1 MSETTPVY
9 SVVGTSQPGGDAHLD
24 VFGVSLSID
33 AGAQRD
39 LVRPGPAELLCGAL
53 AACVLKNV
61 ERFSTTLPFAYQ
73 AARVTVQAERQD
85 SPPRFTRFTYRLEL
99 VTDEPPRRLALLQ
112 RNIEKF
118 GTVSGTLG
126 LAAEVVGEL
135 VAVEALDV

>member
-1 MSETTPVY
+1 MSDALY
-9 SVVGTSQPGGDAHLD
+9 SVVGVSQPGGEAQLN
-24 VFGVSLSID
+24 VFGASLAID

-61 ERFSTTLPFAYQ
+61 ERFSQTLPFTYR
-73 AARVTVQAERQD
+73 AARVTVSAERQD
-85 SPPRFTRFTYRLEL
+85 SPPRFIRFTYRLEL
-99 VTDEPPRRLALLQ
+99 VTDEPPRRMALLQ

-118 GTVSGTLG
+118 GTVSGSLG